1 MMGTNFEVSPSSN
14 RCQHVS
20 WCVGPTESQDPAVAA
35 LTGSATPQ
43 KFSHQNQH
51 LAGSGSLP
59 PAIMSQSE
67 TSREEKDATFPH
79 QCPRAPFIKRRRH
92 KALRNSHQCSWSA
105 FSSSTSHNSKKD
117 SNIHSVEGEDDDI
130 GLTNQDGSF
139 RHLKADSPNKKEA
152 SLHSEDENFLL
163 PRSSPVISRCSKP
176 IAWNNE
182 GTNTSNPSSTDSSC
196 LSSGPLSLGQHEN
209 LLSSKSSSHQQP
221 VPSAVDDMQQSVS
234 LLSNLNSLLSSHH
247 LPHKAPQ
254 QGTDRGHREK
264 SLNSYNTPL
273 ASDLSASTCNKKERS
288 CSGILDFS
296 ADIFRTSCELEK
308 ENAHFIV
315 VDLVLE
321 VLEGAKCTL
330 GFNHWTSTM
339 DKHQDTHCKMRTKKQ
354 RCSAED
360 TPPHRQACGI
370 HKHMHSDKVTRTH
383 SCSWCENDGEP
394 ASYESDH
401 QKKSLSFLSTD
412 SGFEDCGFSTVL
424 TPTDSL
430 RNAEWL
436 AQQLVLEFKKKWLPS
451 QVLQR
456 GRQSLRSSLQELP
469 GTEGVEVSSGSLSE
483 EIRLRTRMRGT
494 LNWAPPRFQI
504 VFSIQPPQRRSE
516 VVALQHYLCAGCGT
530 EVEPRYIKKLRYCD
544 YLGRYFCDCCHSS
557 SDAVIPGRVLSCWDF
572 SRYSVSDFSK
582 QLLDSV
588 WYQPLFDLTCV
599 GKTLYGRVKELDRFR
614 ELQEQLLEMR
624 KLLKACRLSK
634 RVLAELEQLP
644 AHLMEQPLLFS
655 MEDLLKAKKGQLVA
669 PARALLHSA
678 MEHVKNCECARPAF
692 TNTVSWKK
700 SVRNAHGSDHEQ
712 NSRCNYEEFHVKICS
727 VASPNFISP
736 FL

>member
-1 MMGTNFEVSPSSN
+1 MCF
-14 RCQHVS
+14 Q
-20 WCVGPTESQDPAVAA
+20 
-35 LTGSATPQ
+35 
-43 KFSHQNQH
+43 
-51 LAGSGSLP
+51 
-59 PAIMSQSE
+59 
-67 TSREEKDATFPH
+67 
-79 QCPRAPFIKRRRH
+79 
-92 KALRNSHQCSWSA
+92 
-105 FSSSTSHNSKKD
+105 
-117 SNIHSVEGEDDDI
+117 
-130 GLTNQDGSF
+130 
-139 RHLKADSPNKKEA
+139 
-152 SLHSEDENFLL
+152 
-163 PRSSPVISRCSKP
+163 
-176 IAWNNE
+176 
-182 GTNTSNPSSTDSSC
+182 
-196 LSSGPLSLGQHEN
+196 
-209 LLSSKSSSHQQP
+209 
-221 VPSAVDDMQQSVS
+221 
-234 LLSNLNSLLSSHH
+234 
-247 LPHKAPQ
+247 
-254 QGTDRGHREK
+254 
-264 SLNSYNTPL
+264 
-273 ASDLSASTCNKKERS
+273 
-288 CSGILDFS
+288 
-296 ADIFRTSCELEK
+296 

-412 SGFEDCGFSTVL
+412 SGFE
-424 TPTDSL
+424 
-430 RNAEWL
+430 
-436 AQQLVLEFKKKWLPS
+436 
-451 QVLQR
+451 
-456 GRQSLRSSLQELP
+456 

-504 VFSIQPPQRRSE
+504 VFSIQPPQRSSPQ
-516 VVALQHYLCAGCGT
+516 LILFLPPG
-530 EVEPRYIKKLRYCD
+530 YIKKLRYCD

-669 PARALLHSA
+669 PARALLIIHLLKIFLTFPTQLCLA
-678 MEHVKNCECARPAF
+678 RGFICEFCREKDIIFPFQRDICKRCVVCKACF
-692 TNTVSWKK
+692 HKHCFVEKK
-700 SVRNAHGSDHEQ
+700 CPKCTRIR
-712 NSRCNYEEFHVKICS
+712 SRTKFQMQ
-727 VASPNFISP
+727 
-736 FL
+736 L